1 MIDIEVLKNMVT
13 LSSLL
18 VGALLG
24 GFIYF
29 FIQKIFLMGLK
40 SYIEKSAKKFEEAL
54 EQSQISA
61 FLKLKEIQKQ
71 HLEAFEEIYECIR
84 ENDSHLLH
92 LNKNIDNFRAT
103 LYNLNIEV
111 KNNSNTK
118 KELEF
123 EIVKLK
129 NIINRLQKKEK
140 NNEPKI

>member
-1 MIDIEVLKNMVT
+1 MID
-13 LSSLL
+13 SSLL
-18 VGALLG
+18 NNMMILPALFIGSIVG

-29 FIQKIFLMGLK
+29 FIQKIFLGGLK

-103 LYNLNIEV
+103 LHNLNIEV

-129 NIINRLQKKEK
+129 NINNRLQKKDK
-140 NNEPKI
+140 NNG

>member
-1 MIDIEVLKNMVT
+1 MIDMNLINNMLMLV
-13 LSSLL
+13 SLFI
-18 VGALLG
+18 GALLG

-29 FIQKIFLMGLK
+29 FIQKIFLTGLK
-40 SYIEKSAKKFEEAL
+40 SYIEKSAKKFENAL
-54 EQSQISA
+54 EQSQISV

-103 LYNLNIEV
+103 LNSLNIEI

-129 NIINRLQKKEK
+129 KIINRLQKKDK
-140 NNEPKI
+140 NYEPKI

>member
-1 MIDIEVLKNMVT
+1 MDAN
-13 LSSLL
+13 SLL
-18 VGALLG
+18 LLALFLGALLG
-24 GFIYF
+24 GNIYF
-29 FIQKIFLMGLK
+29 FIQKIFLGGLK
-40 SYIEKSAKKFEEAL
+40 SYIEKSAKKFEDAL

-103 LYNLNIEV
+103 LNSLNIEI

-129 NIINRLQKKEK
+129 KIINRLQKKDK
-140 NNEPKI
+140 NYEPKI